1 MGIVLRQGF
10 KNTIFTYLG
19 FLIGGIYTVLL
30 VPKVFD
36 AHPEHWGAT
45 RYLVSFAMII
55 VPWAQLSLPNVII
68 RYFPIFKEKR
78 KKDFMFFLLFWTSVG
93 ITLSSIIIIIF
104 SNQLFN
110 SDTSPLILNNKYLIF
125 PIFIGFVLFEIAT
138 AISKSLLKSTIP
150 VFLRELVLRA
160 SVMVLIILY
169 WYEVINFEI
178 FIFAYALNYVVNFII
193 LFGYLLYLKAFDFN
207 ISFKLLT
214 DLDFKE
220 LYIYAAFSILS
231 TGAAMILLN
240 IDTLMINHYLTLK
253 DVAIYGPSI
262 YIASSIMIP
271 SRALQSI
278 IAPVVAQ
285 GWVDKNINLIKD
297 LYKKSAIAPLSIT
310 IFLFLMIW
318 INIDLVMNYFGKTF
332 GQGKYIIL
340 FLSFGHIINIATG
353 INGTIINT
361 SKYFKADLYFQVA
374 LVVMT
379 VIMNI
384 IFIPIYGLNGAAL
397 ATGIT
402 LGTHN
407 SLKSL
412 FVFYK
417 FKMHPFTLKTIYVII
432 IGIILFFIINT
443 LPIINSLLIS
453 SIIYTS
459 IISIVYWGIV
469 YFSKISDD
477 INEQINKVIKKIF

>member
-19 FLIGGIYTVLL
+19 FLIGGLYTVLL

-36 AHPEHWGAT
+36 AHPEHWGTA

-78 KKDFMFFLLFWTSVG
+78 RKDFMFFVLFWASVG
-93 ITLSSIIIIIF
+93 IIISSIIVLVF
-104 SNQLFN
+104 SNTWFN
-110 SDTSPLILNNKYLIF
+110 DSTNSLILKNIFLIF
-125 PIFIGFVLFEIAT
+125 PIFIGYILFEIAA
-138 AISKSLLKSTIP
+138 AISKSLLKSTMP
-150 VFLRELVLRA
+150 VFLREFALRSSILVLI
-160 SVMVLIILY
+160 LLY
-169 WYEVINFEI
+169 WYKIISFDT
-178 FIFAYALNYVVNFII
+178 FIVVYALNYVANFII
-193 LFGYLLYLKAFDFN
+193 LFTYLFYLKALKFN
-207 ISFKLLT
+207 INFKLLR
-214 DLDFKE
+214 DIEFRE

-240 IDTLMINHYLTLK
+240 IDTLMINKYLSLK

-278 IAPVVAQ
+278 IAPVVAKS
-285 GWVDKNINLIKD
+285 WVSNDIELIKN

-318 INIDLVMNYFGKTF
+318 INIDLVMDYFGKTF

-361 SKYFKADLYFQVA
+361 SKHYKADLYFQVA
-374 LVVMT
+374 LVFMT

-397 ATGIT
+397 ATGVT
-402 LGTHN
+402 LALHN

-412 FVFYK
+412 FVLYK
-417 FKMHPFTLKTIYVII
+417 FKIHPFTIKTVYVLI
-432 IGIILFFIINT
+432 IGIVLFVAINNM
-443 LPIINSLLIS
+443 PIINSLFIS
-453 SIIYTS
+453 SLIYTFVFGF
-459 IISIVYWGIV
+459 IYWVIVYLAN
-469 YFSKISDD
+469 ISED
-477 INEQINKVIKKIF
+477 INEQINKIVGKIF

>member
-19 FLIGGIYTVLL
+19 FLIGGLYTVLL

-36 AHPEHWGAT
+36 THPEHWGTA

-78 KKDFMFFLLFWTSVG
+78 KKDFMFFILFWASLG
-93 ITLSSIIIIIF
+93 IIISSFIILIF
-104 SNQLFN
+104 SNTWFN
-110 SDTSPLILNNKYLIF
+110 KNTDLLIIQNIYLIF
-125 PIFIGFVLFEIAT
+125 PIFIGYILFEIAS

-150 VFLRELVLRA
+150 VFLREFALRA
-160 SVMVLIILY
+160 SIMVLILLY
-169 WYEVINFEI
+169 WYEIINFNT
-178 FIFAYALNYVVNFII
+178 FIIVYALNYVANFIVI
-193 LFGYLLYLKAFDFN
+193 FAYLYYLKALKFN
-207 ISFKLLT
+207 INFKLLG
-214 DLDFKE
+214 DREFRE

-240 IDTLMINHYLTLK
+240 IDTLMINKYLSLK

-278 IAPVVAQ
+278 IAPVVAKS
-285 GWVDKNINLIKD
+285 WVSNDINLIKS

-318 INIDLVMNYFGKTF
+318 INIDLVMDYFGKTF

-361 SKYFKADLYFQVA
+361 SKHYKADLYFQVA
-374 LVVMT
+374 LVLMT
-379 VIMNI
+379 VVMNI

-402 LGTHN
+402 LALHN

-412 FVFYK
+412 FVLYK
-417 FKMHPFTLKTIYVII
+417 FKIHPFTIKTIYVLI
-432 IGIILFFIINT
+432 IGIVLFITIDN
-443 LPIINSLLIS
+443 LPIINNLLVSSL
-453 SIIYTS
+453 IYTFAFS
-459 IISIVYWGIV
+459 FIYWLVVYLTNISE
-469 YFSKISDD
+469 D
-477 INEQINKVIKKIF
+477 INEQINRVIGKIL

>member
-1 MGIVLRQGF
+1 MGIVLRQGY

-36 AHPEHWGAT
+36 AHPEHWGTA

-78 KKDFMFFLLFWTSVG
+78 EKDFMFFVLFWASVG
-93 ITLSSIIIIIF
+93 IIISSIVILIYTNYWF
-104 SNQLFN
+104 DGN
-110 SDTSPLILNNKYLIF
+110 TSPLITDNIYLIF
-125 PIFIGFVLFEIAT
+125 PIFIGYVLFEITA
-138 AISKSLLKSTIP
+138 AISKSLLKSTVP
-150 VFLRELVLRA
+150 VFLREFALRSSVLVLI
-160 SVMVLIILY
+160 LLY
-169 WYEVINFEI
+169 WYEIISFNF
-178 FIFAYALNYVVNFII
+178 FIVAYALNYIANFTI
-193 LFGYLLYLKAFDFN
+193 LFAYLYYLKALKFN
-207 ISFKLLT
+207 INFGLLKDIEFK
-214 DLDFKE
+214 
-220 LYIYAAFSILS
+220 YIYVYALFSILS
-231 TGAAMILLN
+231 TGAAIFLLN
-240 IDTLMINHYLTLK
+240 IDTLMINHYLSLK

-271 SRALQSI
+271 SRSLQSI
-278 IAPVVAQ
+278 IAPVVAKS
-285 GWVDKNINLIKD
+285 WVSNDITLIKS

-318 INIDLVMNYFGKTF
+318 INIDLVMDYFGKVF

-361 SKYFKADLYFQVA
+361 SKHYKADLYFQVA
-374 LVVMT
+374 LVFMT

-402 LGTHN
+402 LAFHN

-412 FVFYK
+412 FVLYK
-417 FKMHPFTLKTIYVII
+417 FKIHPFTLKTVYVLI
-432 IGIILFFIINT
+432 IGVVLFIVIDNM
-443 LPIINSLLIS
+443 PQIQNLLVS
-453 SIIYTS
+453 
-459 IISIVYWGIV
+459 SIVYTIAFSFIYWIIV
-469 YFSKISDD
+469 YFTNISED
-477 INEQINKVIKKIF
+477 INEQINKIIRKVF

>member
-1 MGIVLRQGF
+1 
-10 KNTIFTYLG
+10 
-19 FLIGGIYTVLL
+19 LL

-36 AHPEHWGAT
+36 AHPEHWGTA

-78 KKDFMFFLLFWTSVG
+78 EKDFMFFVLFWASVG
-93 ITLSSIIIIIF
+93 IIISSIVILIYTNYWF
-104 SNQLFN
+104 DGN
-110 SDTSPLILNNKYLIF
+110 TSPLITDNIYLIF
-125 PIFIGFVLFEIAT
+125 PIFIGYVLFEIAA
-138 AISKSLLKSTIP
+138 AISKSLLKSTVP
-150 VFLRELVLRA
+150 VFLREFALRSSVLVLI
-160 SVMVLIILY
+160 LLY
-169 WYEVINFEI
+169 WYEIISFNF
-178 FIFAYALNYVVNFII
+178 FIVAYALNYVANFTI
-193 LFGYLLYLKAFDFN
+193 LFSYLYYLKALKFN
-207 ISFKLLT
+207 INFRLLK
-214 DLDFKE
+214 DIDFKD
-220 LYIYAAFSILS
+220 LYIYALFSILS
-231 TGAAMILLN
+231 SGAAMILLN
-240 IDTLMINHYLTLK
+240 IDTLMINHYLSLK

-271 SRALQSI
+271 SRSLQSI
-278 IAPVVAQ
+278 IAPVVAKS
-285 GWVDKNINLIKD
+285 WVSNDITLIKS

-318 INIDLVMNYFGKTF
+318 INIDLVMDYFGKVF

-361 SKYFKADLYFQVA
+361 SKHYKADLYFQVA
-374 LVVMT
+374 LVFMT

-402 LGTHN
+402 LAFHN

-412 FVFYK
+412 FVLYK
-417 FKMHPFTLKTIYVII
+417 FKIHPFTLKTVYVLI
-432 IGIILFFIINT
+432 IGVVLFIVIDNM
-443 LPIINSLLIS
+443 PQIQNLLVS
-453 SIIYTS
+453 
-459 IISIVYWGIV
+459 SIVYTIAFSFIYWIIV
-469 YFSKISDD
+469 YFTNISED
-477 INEQINKVIKKIF
+477 INEQINKIIRKVF

>member
-1 MGIVLRQGF
+1 MGIVLRQGM

-36 AHPEHWGAT
+36 EFPDHWGTA
-45 RYLVSFAMII
+45 RYLVSFALVI
-55 VPWAQLSLPNVII
+55 VPWAQLSIPNVII
-68 RYFPIFKEKR
+68 RYFPIFREKKGR
-78 KKDFMFFLLFWTSVG
+78 DFMFFISFWAIIGILTSLLIVYGFSDF
-93 ITLSSIIIIIF
+93 IF
-104 SNQLFN
+104 A
-110 SDTSPLILNNKYLIF
+110 DEKDPLILDNIYLIF
-125 PIFIGFVLFEIAT
+125 PIIAGFVLFEIAA
-138 AISKSLLKSTIP
+138 AIAKSNLKSTVP
-150 VFLRELVLRA
+150 VFLREFILRL
-160 SVMVLIILY
+160 SIFILIIFYWFDIIEFNLFIQLY
-169 WYEVINFEI
+169 SYTYIAIFIALFVYLYYIKALKIRINFSAI
-178 FIFAYALNYVVNFII
+178 F
-193 LFGYLLYLKAFDFN
+193 D
-207 ISFKLLT
+207 T
-214 DLDFKE
+214 EFKE

-278 IAPVVAQ
+278 IAPMVAKS
-285 GWVDKNINLIKD
+285 WVNNDIGLIKS

-318 INIDLVMNYFGKTF
+318 INIDLVMDYFGKTF

-340 FLSFGHIINIATG
+340 FLSMGHIVNIATG

-361 SKYFKADLYFQVA
+361 SKHYRADLYFQVA
-374 LVVMT
+374 LVLMT

-384 IFIPIYGLNGAAL
+384 IFIPLYGLNGAAL

-402 LGTHN
+402 LGLHN
-407 SLKSL
+407 TLKSM
-412 FVFYK
+412 FVLYK
-417 FKMHPFTLKTIYVII
+417 FKIHPFTIKTIYVML
-432 IGIILFFIINT
+432 IGALLFYIINQ
-443 LPIINSLLIS
+443 LPIIENLLIS
-453 SIIYTS
+453 SLIYTFVFGF
-459 IISIVYWGIV
+459 VYWAIV
-469 YFSKISDD
+469 YFANISED
-477 INEQINKVIKKIF
+477 INDQINRFIKK